1 MGTTKTLLI
10 AMLAGLLVSC
20 VEEKKE
26 AKESTPATTAS
37 SEIEYPVTR
46 KGDVVDEY
54 FGRKIPDPYRWL
66 EDDRSDETGEWI
78 RAQNAV
84 TFEYLNQI
92 PYRTKLR
99 DRLKKLWDYEKVS
112 APFKEGNFT
121 YFYRNDGLQNQN
133 VVYREKDGGES
144 EIFLD
149 PNTFSEDGT
158 TSLAA
163 LAFSKDGSIAA
174 YSISEGGS
182 DWRKI
187 IIVDAVTKQVLEDPL
202 VDVKFSG
209 ISWQGNEGFFYSS
222 YDKPEGSE
230 LSAKTDQ
237 HKLYFHRLGDEQKS
251 DKLIY
256 GGTEAEKHRYISGY
270 VTEDDHYL
278 IISGSITTSGNDLLI
293 KDLTEPDSPLVT
305 VLDHFDSDTYLIDNV
320 GSKLYFLTNLDSPN
334 RKIVTVDASKPTEE
348 NWQDFISET
357 ENVLSPIT
365 LGGFFFTEYMVD
377 AISKIY
383 QYDYDGNQIRE
394 LDLPGVG
401 SVGTSGGKKID
412 TILYY
417 SFTNYKTPSTIYAFD
432 TKQSST
438 TIYRK
443 SGALFNPDEHESEQ
457 VFYESKDGTRIPM
470 IITHKKGIELNGKN
484 PTILYGYGGFDISL
498 TPGFSIVRALWLE
511 QNGIYAVAN
520 LRGGGEYGKKW
531 HQAGILQKKQNV
543 FDDFI
548 AAAEYLI
555 NNKYTESGHLAIQ
568 GGSNGGLLV
577 GAVMTQRPELFQV
590 ALPAVGVMDMLRYH
604 TFTAGAGWSYDYGTS
619 EQSKEM
625 FEYILGYS
633 PVHNIKKGVQYP
645 ATLVTTA
652 DHDDRV
658 VPAHSFKFAAELQ
671 TKQAGDAPTLIR
683 IETKAG
689 HGAGTPVSKIIE
701 QYADIY
707 GFTLFNMGIKE
718 LD

>member
-84 TFEYLNQI
+84 TFGYLNQI

-209 ISWQGNEGFFYSS
+209 
-222 YDKPEGSE
+222 
-230 LSAKTDQ
+230 
-237 HKLYFHRLGDEQKS
+237 
-251 DKLIY
+251 
-256 GGTEAEKHRYISGY
+256 
-270 VTEDDHYL
+270 
-278 IISGSITTSGNDLLI
+278 
-293 KDLTEPDSPLVT
+293 
-305 VLDHFDSDTYLIDNV
+305 
-320 GSKLYFLTNLDSPN
+320 
-334 RKIVTVDASKPTEE
+334 
-348 NWQDFISET
+348 
-357 ENVLSPIT
+357 
-365 LGGFFFTEYMVD
+365 
-377 AISKIY
+377 
-383 QYDYDGNQIRE
+383 
-394 LDLPGVG
+394 
-401 SVGTSGGKKID
+401 
-412 TILYY
+412 
-417 SFTNYKTPSTIYAFD
+417 
-432 TKQSST
+432 
-438 TIYRK
+438 
-443 SGALFNPDEHESEQ
+443 
-457 VFYESKDGTRIPM
+457 
-470 IITHKKGIELNGKN
+470 
-484 PTILYGYGGFDISL
+484 
-498 TPGFSIVRALWLE
+498 
-511 QNGIYAVAN
+511 
-520 LRGGGEYGKKW
+520 
-531 HQAGILQKKQNV
+531 
-543 FDDFI
+543 
-548 AAAEYLI
+548 
-555 NNKYTESGHLAIQ
+555 
-568 GGSNGGLLV
+568 
-577 GAVMTQRPELFQV
+577 
-590 ALPAVGVMDMLRYH
+590 
-604 TFTAGAGWSYDYGTS
+604 
-619 EQSKEM
+619 
-625 FEYILGYS
+625 
-633 PVHNIKKGVQYP
+633 
-645 ATLVTTA
+645 
-652 DHDDRV
+652 
-658 VPAHSFKFAAELQ
+658 
-671 TKQAGDAPTLIR
+671 
-683 IETKAG
+683 
-689 HGAGTPVSKIIE
+689 
-701 QYADIY
+701 
-707 GFTLFNMGIKE
+707 
-718 LD
+718 